1 MSQNNN
7 DVRDREAL
15 VARSGMFK
23 GMHSGMSIASKG
35 MIVAV
40 VIFTVLNV
48 DLANSVYGAIK
59 DWITASLS
67 WYYISVV
74 SIILI
79 FVFYLMFSKYGDI
92 KLGREDEQPE
102 FSTFSWFC
110 MLFSAG
116 LGLGLLYWSVAE
128 PIYHFQ
134 ENPFIEMAGIEP
146 LTEEAAQ
153 VAIRLTLFHW
163 GLHGWA
169 VYVLVGLT
177 LAYFTY
183 RKGLPLAMRSGL
195 YPLIG
200 EKIYGPY
207 GHAADLLAV
216 FGTVFGLATS
226 LGLGATAVNAGFDRL
241 FGFELSVTNQL
252 VLIGVISVAGTLSAV
267 SGVSRGVRI
276 LSELNI
282 WLSLLLI
289 VVLLVVGPTGFLLGL
304 YVTSIGDYLWNVIP
318 MGFWT
323 DPDPNRDWQSW
334 WTVFY
339 WGWWVA
345 WCPFVGIFIARV
357 SRGRTIREF
366 VWGVMVAPSLLTFF
380 WMCIFGGNALYMEMF
395 GDGGIVEAVNQD
407 YSLGLFQA
415 TEQLIMPAL
424 MIPMVALITFLLISW
439 FVTSSDSGTLV
450 ICTMLSMGDPHPP
463 QQFRIF
469 WGLGEGV
476 VAGALLLAGG
486 LQALQSASIAAGVP
500 LSVILLFMIYGL
512 LKALREDT
520 GATVVDQS
528 HATAPAGDT
537 AAVGPLQPTRRVG
550 SD

>member
-1 MSQNNN
+1 MN
-7 DVRDREAL
+7 DDIKNREDL
-15 VARSGMFK
+15 VAGSGVFK
-23 GMHSGMSIASKG
+23 GVHSGMSIASAG
-35 MIVAV
+35 IIVAM

-48 DLANSVYGAIK
+48 DLANSVYETIK
-59 DWITASLS
+59 YWITSTLG

-74 SIILI
+74 SIIL
-79 FVFYLMFSKYGDI
+79 FFTFWLMFSKYGDL
-92 KLGREDEQPE
+92 KLGAEDEKPE
-102 FSTFSWFC
+102 FGTFSWFC

-134 ENPFIEMAGIEP
+134 ENPFIEIAGIEP

-177 LAYFTY
+177 LAYFAY
-183 RKGLPLAMRSGL
+183 RKGLPLAMRSAL
-195 YPLIG
+195 YPVLG

-226 LGLGATAVNAGFDRL
+226 LGLGATAVNAGFERL
-241 FGFELSVTNQL
+241 FGFELNVTNQL
-252 VLIGVISVAGTLSAV
+252 ILIAVISVVGTLSAV
-267 SGVSRGVRI
+267 SGVGRGVRI

-282 WLSLLLI
+282 WLSLVLLI
-289 VVLLVVGPTGFLLGL
+289 LFLIIGPTGYLLGL

-334 WTVFY
+334 WTIFY

-366 VWGVMVAPSLLTFF
+366 VWGVMVAPSLLTFL
-380 WMCIFGGNALYMEMF
+380 WMCIFGGNALFMELH
-395 GDGGIVEAVNQD
+395 GAGGIVEAVNRD
-407 YSLGLFQA
+407 YSLGLFTTIEELFPPVYVWSVA
-415 TEQLIMPAL
+415 AL
-424 MIPMVALITFLLISW
+424 TTFLLISW

-450 ICTMLSMGDPHPP
+450 ICTMLSMGDAHPP
-463 QQFRIF
+463 QRFRVF
-469 WGLGEGV
+469 WGLGEGF
-476 VAGALLLAGG
+476 VAGVLLLAGG

-500 LSVILLFMIYGL
+500 LSVILLFMMYGL
-512 LKALREDT
+512 VKTLREDYPS
-520 GATVVDQS
+520 APVVTS
-528 HATAPAGDT
+528 GRPAHVRSASPSVDEVS
-537 AAVGPLQPTRRVG
+537 AE
-550 SD
+550 

>member
-1 MSQNNN
+1 MSMNNN
-7 DVRDREAL
+7 IKNRDEL
-15 VARSGMFK
+15 VAGSGVFK
-23 GMHSGMSIASKG
+23 GVHSGMSIASAG
-35 MIVAV
+35 IIVAM

-48 DLANSVYGAIK
+48 DLANVVYETIK
-59 DWITASLS
+59 YWITSTLG
-67 WYYISVV
+67 WYYVSVV
-74 SIILI
+74 SIIL
-79 FVFYLMFSKYGDI
+79 FFTFWLMFSKYGDL
-92 KLGREDEQPE
+92 KLGAEDEKPE

-134 ENPFIEMAGIEP
+134 ENPFIEIAGIEP

-177 LAYFTY
+177 LAYFAY
-183 RKGLPLAMRSGL
+183 RKGLPLAMRSAL
-195 YPLIG
+195 YPVLG

-226 LGLGATAVNAGFDRL
+226 LGLGATAVNAGFERL
-241 FGFELSVTNQL
+241 FGFELSITNQL
-252 VLIGVISVAGTLSAV
+252 ILIAVITVVGTLSAV
-267 SGVSRGVRI
+267 SGVGRGVRI

-282 WLSLLLI
+282 WLSLLL
-289 VVLLVVGPTGFLLGL
+289 LLLFLFMGPTGYLLGL

-334 WTVFY
+334 WTIFY

-345 WCPFVGIFIARV
+345 WCPFVGIFIARI

-366 VWGVMVAPSLLTFF
+366 VWGVMIAPSLLTFL
-380 WMCIFGGNALYMEMF
+380 WMCIFGGNALFMELH
-395 GDGGIVEAVNQD
+395 GAGGVVDAVNQD
-407 YSLGLFQA
+407 YSLGLFK
-415 TEQLIMPAL
+415 TIEQLFPPAYVWS
-424 MIPMVALITFLLISW
+424 VAALTTFLLISW

-450 ICTMLSMGDPHPP
+450 ICTMLSMGDEHPP
-463 QQFRIF
+463 QRFRVF
-469 WGLGEGV
+469 WGLGEGF
-476 VAGALLLAGG
+476 VAGVLLLAGG

-500 LSVILLFMIYGL
+500 LTVILLFMMYGL
-512 LKALREDT
+512 VKTLREDYP
-520 GATVVDQS
+520 GAPVV
-528 HATAPAGDT
+528 AAGRPASPSVDEVS
-537 AAVGPLQPTRRVG
+537 AE
-550 SD
+550 

>member
-1 MSQNNN
+1 MSQNS
-7 DVRDREAL
+7 DVRDREDL
-15 VARSGMFK
+15 VASSGLFK

-59 DWITASLS
+59 DWITATLS
-67 WYYISVV
+67 WYYISVM

-79 FVFYLMFSKYGDI
+79 FVIYLMFSKYGDL

-134 ENPFIEMAGIEP
+134 QNPFIEMAGIEP

-177 LAYFTY
+177 LAYFAY
-183 RKGLPLAMRSGL
+183 RKGLPLAMRSAL

-241 FGFELSVTNQL
+241 FGFELNVTNQL

-282 WLSLLLI
+282 WLSLLLL
-289 VVLLVVGPTGFLLGL
+289 VVFLVVGPTGFLLGL
-304 YVTSIGDYLWNVIP
+304 YVTSIGDYLWHVIP

-366 VWGVMVAPSLLTFF
+366 VWGVMVVPSLLTFF
-380 WMCIFGGNALYMEMF
+380 WMCIFGGNALYMELH
-395 GDGGIVEAVNQD
+395 GAGGIVEAVNQD
-407 YSLGLFQA
+407 YSLGLFQT
-415 TEQLIMPAL
+415 TEELIMPGL
-424 MIPMVALITFLLISW
+424 MLPMVALITFLLISW

-450 ICTMLSMGDPHPP
+450 ICTMLSMGDPQPP

-476 VAGALLLAGG
+476 VAGVLILAGG

-520 GATVVDQS
+520 AAAVVDLP
-528 HATAPAGDT
+528 HAAAPAAD
-537 AAVGPLQPTRRVG
+537 VGAPLGASREAGT
-550 SD
+550 D

>member
-1 MSQNNN
+1 MSQNS
-7 DVRDREAL
+7 DVKDREDL
-15 VARSGMFK
+15 VASSGLFK

-59 DWITASLS
+59 DWITATLS
-67 WYYISVV
+67 WYYISVM

-79 FVFYLMFSKYGDI
+79 FVIYLMFSKYGDL

-134 ENPFIEMAGIEP
+134 QNPFIEMAGIEP

-177 LAYFTY
+177 LAYFAY
-183 RKGLPLAMRSGL
+183 RKGLPLAMRSAL

-241 FGFELSVTNQL
+241 FGFELNVTNQL

-282 WLSLLLI
+282 WLSLLLL
-289 VVLLVVGPTGFLLGL
+289 VVFLVVGPTGFLLGL
-304 YVTSIGDYLWNVIP
+304 YVTSIGDYLWHVIP

-366 VWGVMVAPSLLTFF
+366 VWGVMVVPSLLTFF
-380 WMCIFGGNALYMEMF
+380 WMCIFGGNALYMELH
-395 GDGGIVEAVNQD
+395 GAGGIVEAVNQD
-407 YSLGLFQA
+407 YSLGLFQT
-415 TEQLIMPAL
+415 TEELIMPGL
-424 MIPMVALITFLLISW
+424 MLPMVALITFLLISW

-450 ICTMLSMGDPHPP
+450 ICTMLSMGDPQPP

-476 VAGALLLAGG
+476 VAGVLILAGG

-520 GATVVDQS
+520 AAVVGQPQTPPPTGD
-528 HATAPAGDT
+528 AGV
-537 AAVGPLQPTRRVG
+537 VGPL
-550 SD
+550 

>member
-1 MSQNNN
+1 MSMNNN
-7 DVRDREAL
+7 IKNREDL
-15 VARSGMFK
+15 VAEAGVFK
-23 GMHSGMSIASKG
+23 GVHSGMSIASAG
-35 MIVAV
+35 IIVAM

-48 DLANSVYGAIK
+48 DLANVVYETIK
-59 DWITASLS
+59 YWITSTLG
-67 WYYISVV
+67 WYYVSVV
-74 SIILI
+74 SIIL
-79 FVFYLMFSKYGDI
+79 FFTFWLMFSKYGDL
-92 KLGREDEQPE
+92 KLGAEDEKPE

-134 ENPFIEMAGIEP
+134 ENPFIEIASIEP

-177 LAYFTY
+177 LAYFAY
-183 RKGLPLAMRSGL
+183 RKGLPLAMRSAL
-195 YPLIG
+195 YPVLG

-226 LGLGATAVNAGFDRL
+226 LGLGATAVNAGFERL
-241 FGFELSVTNQL
+241 FGFELSITNQL
-252 VLIGVISVAGTLSAV
+252 ILIAVITVVGTLSAV
-267 SGVSRGVRI
+267 SGVGRGVRI

-282 WLSLLLI
+282 WLSLLL
-289 VVLLVVGPTGFLLGL
+289 LLLFLFMGPTGYLLGL

-334 WTVFY
+334 WTIFY

-345 WCPFVGIFIARV
+345 WCPFVGIFIARI

-366 VWGVMVAPSLLTFF
+366 VWGVMIAPSLLTFL
-380 WMCIFGGNALYMEMF
+380 WMCIFGGNALFMELH
-395 GDGGIVEAVNQD
+395 GAGGVVDAVNQD
-407 YSLGLFQA
+407 YSLGLFK
-415 TEQLIMPAL
+415 TIEQLFPPAYVWS
-424 MIPMVALITFLLISW
+424 VAALTTFLLISW

-450 ICTMLSMGDPHPP
+450 ICTMLSMGDEHPP
-463 QQFRIF
+463 QRFRVF
-469 WGLGEGV
+469 WGLGEGF
-476 VAGALLLAGG
+476 VAGVLLLAGG

-500 LSVILLFMIYGL
+500 LTVILLFMMYGL
-512 LKALREDT
+512 VKTLREDYP
-520 GATVVDQS
+520 GAPVIAAGRPASPSVDEVS
-528 HATAPAGDT
+528 AE
-537 AAVGPLQPTRRVG
+537 
-550 SD
+550 

>member
-1 MSQNNN
+1 MSTNN
-7 DVRDREAL
+7 DIKNREEL
-15 VARSGMFK
+15 VAESGVFK
-23 GMHSGMSIASKG
+23 GVHSGMSIASAG
-35 MIVAV
+35 IIVAM

-48 DLANSVYGAIK
+48 DLANVVYETIK
-59 DWITASLS
+59 YWITSTLG
-67 WYYISVV
+67 WYYVSVV
-74 SIILI
+74 SIIL
-79 FVFYLMFSKYGDI
+79 FFTFWLMFSKYGDL
-92 KLGREDEQPE
+92 KLGAEDEKPE

-134 ENPFIEMAGIEP
+134 ENPFIDIAGIEP

-177 LAYFTY
+177 LAYFAY
-183 RKGLPLAMRSGL
+183 RKGLPLAMRSAL
-195 YPLIG
+195 YPVLG

-226 LGLGATAVNAGFDRL
+226 LGLGATAVNAGFERL
-241 FGFELSVTNQL
+241 FDFELNVTNQL
-252 VLIGVISVAGTLSAV
+252 ILIAIISVVGTLSAV
-267 SGVSRGVRI
+267 SGVGRGVRI

-282 WLSLLLI
+282 WLSLVLLI
-289 VVLLVVGPTGFLLGL
+289 LFLVIGPTGYLLGL

-334 WTVFY
+334 WTIFY

-366 VWGVMVAPSLLTFF
+366 VWGVMIAPSLLTFL
-380 WMCIFGGNALYMEMF
+380 WMCIFGGNALFMELH
-395 GDGGIVEAVNQD
+395 GAGGIIDAVNRD
-407 YSLGLFQA
+407 YSLGLFR
-415 TEQLIMPAL
+415 TIEQLFSPVYVWSVAAL
-424 MIPMVALITFLLISW
+424 TTFLLISW
-439 FVTSSDSGTLV
+439 FITSSDSGTLV
-450 ICTMLSMGDPHPP
+450 ICTMLSMGDAHPP
-463 QQFRIF
+463 QRFRVF
-469 WGLGEGV
+469 WGLGEGF
-476 VAGALLLAGG
+476 VAGVLLLAGG

-500 LSVILLFMIYGL
+500 LSVILLFMMYGL
-512 LKALREDT
+512 VKTLREDYP
-520 GATVVDQS
+520 GAPVVVS
-528 HATAPAGDT
+528 GRPAGPSVDEVS
-537 AAVGPLQPTRRVG
+537 AE
-550 SD
+550 

>member
-1 MSQNNN
+1 MSTNG
-7 DVRDREAL
+7 DIKSREDL
-15 VARSGMFK
+15 VAESGVFK
-23 GMHSGMSIASKG
+23 GMHPGMSIASAG
-35 MIVAV
+35 IIVAM

-48 DLANSVYGAIK
+48 DLANVVYETIK
-59 DWITASLS
+59 YWITSTLG
-67 WYYISVV
+67 WYYVSVV
-74 SIILI
+74 SIIL
-79 FVFYLMFSKYGDI
+79 FFTFWLMFSKYGDV
-92 KLGREDEQPE
+92 KLGGDDEKPE

-134 ENPFIEMAGIEP
+134 ENPFIEIAGIEP
-146 LTEEAAQ
+146 LTGEAAQ

-177 LAYFTY
+177 LAYFAY
-183 RKGLPLAMRSGL
+183 RKGLPLAMRSAL
-195 YPLIG
+195 YPVLG

-241 FGFELSVTNQL
+241 FGLELNITNQL
-252 VLIGVISVAGTLSAV
+252 ILIAIISVVGTLSAV
-267 SGVSRGVRI
+267 SGVARGVRI
-276 LSELNI
+276 LSEFNI
-282 WLSLLLI
+282 WLSLLL
-289 VVLLVVGPTGFLLGL
+289 LLLFVIIGPTGYLLGL

-334 WTVFY
+334 WTIFY

-366 VWGVMVAPSLLTFF
+366 VWGVMLAPSLLTFL
-380 WMCIFGGNALYMEMF
+380 WMCIFGGNALFMELH
-395 GDGGIVEAVNQD
+395 GAGGVVEAVNRD
-407 YSLGLFQA
+407 YSLGLFQ
-415 TEQLIMPAL
+415 TIEQLFPPAFAWS
-424 MIPMVALITFLLISW
+424 VAALTTFLLISW

-450 ICTMLSMGDPHPP
+450 ICTMLSMGDAHPP
-463 QQFRIF
+463 QRFRVF
-469 WGLGEGV
+469 WGLGEGF
-476 VAGALLLAGG
+476 VAGVLLLAGG

-500 LSVILLFMIYGL
+500 LSVILLFMMYGL
-512 LKALREDT
+512 VKTLREDYPGT
-520 GATVVDQS
+520 PVGATERVA
-528 HATAPAGDT
+528 HAHSASPPAD
-537 AAVGPLQPTRRVG
+537 AV
-550 SD
+550 SAE

>member
-1 MSQNNN
+1 MSMNNN
-7 DVRDREAL
+7 IKNRDEL
-15 VARSGMFK
+15 VAGSGVFK
-23 GMHSGMSIASKG
+23 GVHSGMSIASAG
-35 MIVAV
+35 IIVAM

-48 DLANSVYGAIK
+48 DLANVVYETIK
-59 DWITASLS
+59 YWITSTLG
-67 WYYISVV
+67 WYYVSVV
-74 SIILI
+74 SIIL
-79 FVFYLMFSKYGDI
+79 FFTFWLMFSKYGNL
-92 KLGREDEQPE
+92 KLGAEDEKPE

-134 ENPFIEMAGIEP
+134 ENPFIEIAGIEP

-177 LAYFTY
+177 LAYFAY
-183 RKGLPLAMRSGL
+183 RKGLPLAMRSAL
-195 YPLIG
+195 YPVLG

-226 LGLGATAVNAGFDRL
+226 LGLGATAVNAGFERL
-241 FGFELSVTNQL
+241 FGFELSITNQL
-252 VLIGVISVAGTLSAV
+252 ILIAVITVIGTLSAV
-267 SGVSRGVRI
+267 SGVGRGVRI

-282 WLSLLLI
+282 WLSLLL
-289 VVLLVVGPTGFLLGL
+289 LLLFLFIGPTGYLLGL

-334 WTVFY
+334 WTIFY

-345 WCPFVGIFIARV
+345 WCPFVGIFIARI

-366 VWGVMVAPSLLTFF
+366 VWGVMVAPSLLTFL
-380 WMCIFGGNALYMEMF
+380 WMCIFGGNALFMELH
-395 GDGGIVEAVNQD
+395 GAGGVVDAVNQD
-407 YSLGLFQA
+407 YSLGLFK
-415 TEQLIMPAL
+415 TIEQLFPPAYVWS
-424 MIPMVALITFLLISW
+424 VAALTTFLLISW

-450 ICTMLSMGDPHPP
+450 ICTMLSMGDEHPP
-463 QQFRIF
+463 QRFRVF
-469 WGLGEGV
+469 WGLGEGF
-476 VAGALLLAGG
+476 VAGVLLLAGG

-500 LSVILLFMIYGL
+500 LTVILLFMMYGL
-512 LKALREDT
+512 LKTLREDYP
-520 GATVVDQS
+520 GAPVIAAGRPASPSVDEVS
-528 HATAPAGDT
+528 AE
-537 AAVGPLQPTRRVG
+537 
-550 SD
+550 

>member
-1 MSQNNN
+1 MSMNN
-7 DVRDREAL
+7 DIKNREDL
-15 VARSGMFK
+15 VAASGVFK
-23 GMHSGMSIASKG
+23 GVHSGMSIASAG
-35 MIVAV
+35 IIVAM

-48 DLANSVYGAIK
+48 DLANVVYETIK
-59 DWITASLS
+59 YWITSTLG
-67 WYYISVV
+67 WYYVSVV
-74 SIILI
+74 SIIL
-79 FVFYLMFSKYGDI
+79 FFTFWLMFSKYGDL
-92 KLGREDEQPE
+92 KLGSEDEKPE

-134 ENPFIEMAGIEP
+134 ENPFIQIAGIEP
-146 LTEEAAQ
+146 LTDEAAQ

-177 LAYFTY
+177 LAYFAY
-183 RKGLPLAMRSGL
+183 RKGLPLAMRSAL
-195 YPLIG
+195 YPVLG

-226 LGLGATAVNAGFDRL
+226 LGLGATAVNAGFERL
-241 FGFELSVTNQL
+241 FDFELSITNQL
-252 VLIGVISVAGTLSAV
+252 ILIAVITVVGTLSAV
-267 SGVSRGVRI
+267 SGVGRGVRI

-282 WLSLLLI
+282 WLSLLL
-289 VVLLVVGPTGFLLGL
+289 LLLFLFAGPTGYLLGL

-334 WTVFY
+334 WTIFY

-345 WCPFVGIFIARV
+345 WCPFVGIFIARI

-366 VWGVMVAPSLLTFF
+366 VWGVMVAPSLLTFL
-380 WMCIFGGNALYMEMF
+380 WMCIFGGNALFMELH
-395 GDGGIVEAVNQD
+395 GTGGVVDAVNQD
-407 YSLGLFQA
+407 YSLGLFK
-415 TEQLIMPAL
+415 TIEQLFAPAYVWS
-424 MIPMVALITFLLISW
+424 VAALTTFLLISW

-450 ICTMLSMGDPHPP
+450 ICTMLSMGDEHPP
-463 QQFRIF
+463 QRFRVF
-469 WGLGEGV
+469 WGLGEGF
-476 VAGALLLAGG
+476 VAAVLLLAGG

-500 LSVILLFMIYGL
+500 LTVILLFMMYGL
-512 LKALREDT
+512 VKTLREDYS
-520 GATVVDQS
+520 GAPVIVSGRPVSPSVDEVS
-528 HATAPAGDT
+528 AE
-537 AAVGPLQPTRRVG
+537 
-550 SD
+550 

>member
-1 MSQNNN
+1 MSMNNN
-7 DVRDREAL
+7 IKNREDL
-15 VARSGMFK
+15 VAEAGVFK
-23 GMHSGMSIASKG
+23 GVHSGMSIASAG
-35 MIVAV
+35 IIVAM

-48 DLANSVYGAIK
+48 DLANVVYETIK
-59 DWITASLS
+59 YWITSTLG
-67 WYYISVV
+67 WYYVSVV
-74 SIILI
+74 SIIL
-79 FVFYLMFSKYGDI
+79 FFTFWLMFSKYGDL
-92 KLGREDEQPE
+92 KLGAEDEKPE

-134 ENPFIEMAGIEP
+134 ENPFIEIASI
-146 LTEEAAQ
+146 EEAAQ

-177 LAYFTY
+177 LAYFAY
-183 RKGLPLAMRSGL
+183 RKGLPLAMRSAL
-195 YPLIG
+195 YPVLG

-226 LGLGATAVNAGFDRL
+226 LGLGATAVNAGFERL
-241 FGFELSVTNQL
+241 FGFELTITNQL
-252 VLIGVISVAGTLSAV
+252 ILIAVITVVGTLSAV
-267 SGVSRGVRI
+267 SGVGRGVRI

-282 WLSLLLI
+282 WLSLLL
-289 VVLLVVGPTGFLLGL
+289 LLLFLFIGPTGYLLGL

-334 WTVFY
+334 WTIFY

-345 WCPFVGIFIARV
+345 WCPFVGIFIARI

-366 VWGVMVAPSLLTFF
+366 VWGVMVAPSLLTFL
-380 WMCIFGGNALYMEMF
+380 WMCIFGGNALFMELH
-395 GDGGIVEAVNQD
+395 GAGGVVDAVNQD
-407 YSLGLFQA
+407 YSLGLFK
-415 TEQLIMPAL
+415 TIEQLFAPAYVWS
-424 MIPMVALITFLLISW
+424 VAALTTFLLISW

-450 ICTMLSMGDPHPP
+450 ICTMLSMGDEHPP
-463 QQFRIF
+463 QRFRIF
-469 WGLGEGV
+469 WGLGEGF
-476 VAGALLLAGG
+476 VAGVLLLAGG

-500 LSVILLFMIYGL
+500 LTVILLFMMYGL
-512 LKALREDT
+512 VKTLREDYP
-520 GATVVDQS
+520 GAPVIASGRPASPSVDEVS
-528 HATAPAGDT
+528 AE
-537 AAVGPLQPTRRVG
+537 
-550 SD
+550 

>member
-1 MSQNNN
+1 MSMNNN
-7 DVRDREAL
+7 IKNRDEL
-15 VARSGMFK
+15 VAGSGVFK
-23 GMHSGMSIASKG
+23 GVHSGMSIASAG
-35 MIVAV
+35 IIVAM

-48 DLANSVYGAIK
+48 DLANVVYETIK
-59 DWITASLS
+59 YWITSTLG
-67 WYYISVV
+67 WYYVSVV
-74 SIILI
+74 SIIL
-79 FVFYLMFSKYGDI
+79 FFTFWLMFSKYGDL
-92 KLGREDEQPE
+92 KLGAEDEKPE

-134 ENPFIEMAGIEP
+134 ENPFIEIAGIEP

-177 LAYFTY
+177 LAYFAY
-183 RKGLPLAMRSGL
+183 RKGLPLAMRSAL
-195 YPLIG
+195 YPVLG

-226 LGLGATAVNAGFDRL
+226 LGLGATAVNAGFERL
-241 FGFELSVTNQL
+241 FGFELSITNQL
-252 VLIGVISVAGTLSAV
+252 ILIAVITVVGTLSAV
-267 SGVSRGVRI
+267 SGVGRGVRI

-282 WLSLLLI
+282 WLSLLL
-289 VVLLVVGPTGFLLGL
+289 LLLFLFMGPTGYLLGL

-334 WTVFY
+334 WTIFY

-345 WCPFVGIFIARV
+345 WCPFVGIFIARI

-366 VWGVMVAPSLLTFF
+366 VWGVMIAPSLLTFL
-380 WMCIFGGNALYMEMF
+380 WMCIFGGNALFMELH
-395 GDGGIVEAVNQD
+395 GAGGVVDAVNQD
-407 YSLGLFQA
+407 YSLGLFK
-415 TEQLIMPAL
+415 TIEQLFPPAYVWS
-424 MIPMVALITFLLISW
+424 VAALTTFLLISW

-450 ICTMLSMGDPHPP
+450 ICTMLSMGDEHPP
-463 QQFRIF
+463 QRFRVF
-469 WGLGEGV
+469 WGLGEGF
-476 VAGALLLAGG
+476 VAGVLLLAGG

-500 LSVILLFMIYGL
+500 LTVILLFMMYGL
-512 LKALREDT
+512 VKTLREDYP
-520 GATVVDQS
+520 GAPVIAAGRPASPSVDEVS
-528 HATAPAGDT
+528 AE
-537 AAVGPLQPTRRVG
+537 
-550 SD
+550 

>member
-1 MSQNNN
+1 MSMNG
-7 DVRDREAL
+7 DIKSHEDL
-15 VARSGMFK
+15 VAGSGVFK
-23 GMHSGMSIASKG
+23 GMHSGMSIASAG
-35 MIVAV
+35 IIVAM

-48 DLANSVYGAIK
+48 DLANVVYETIK
-59 DWITASLS
+59 YWITSTLG
-67 WYYISVV
+67 WYYVSVV
-74 SIILI
+74 SIIL
-79 FVFYLMFSKYGDI
+79 FFSFWLMFSKYGDV
-92 KLGREDEQPE
+92 KLGGDDEKPE

-134 ENPFIEMAGIEP
+134 ENPFIEIAGIEP
-146 LTEEAAQ
+146 LTGEAAQ

-177 LAYFTY
+177 LAYFAY
-183 RKGLPLAMRSGL
+183 RKGLPLAMRSAL
-195 YPLIG
+195 YPVLG
-200 EKIYGPY
+200 ERIYGPY

-226 LGLGATAVNAGFDRL
+226 LGLGATAVNAGFERL
-241 FGFELSVTNQL
+241 FGLDLSVANQL
-252 VLIGVISVAGTLSAV
+252 ILIAVISVVGTLSAV
-267 SGVSRGVRI
+267 SGVGRGVRI

-282 WLSLLLI
+282 WLSVLLL
-289 VVLLVVGPTGFLLGL
+289 LLFVFVGPTGYLLGL

-334 WTVFY
+334 WTIFY

-345 WCPFVGIFIARV
+345 WCPFVGIFIARI

-366 VWGVMVAPSLLTFF
+366 VWGVMLAPSLLTFL
-380 WMCIFGGNALYMEMF
+380 WMCIFGGNALFMELH
-395 GDGGIVEAVNQD
+395 GAGGIVEAVNQD
-407 YSLGLFQA
+407 YSLGLFK
-415 TEQLIMPAL
+415 TIEQLFAPAFVWS
-424 MIPMVALITFLLISW
+424 VAALTTFLLISW

-450 ICTMLSMGDPHPP
+450 ICTMLSMGDAHPP
-463 QQFRIF
+463 QRFRIF
-469 WGLGEGV
+469 WGLGEGF
-476 VAGALLLAGG
+476 VAGVLLLAGG

-500 LSVILLFMIYGL
+500 LSVILLFMMYGL
-512 LKALREDT
+512 VKTLREDH
-520 GATVVDQS
+520 AKAPVVAS
-528 HATAPAGDT
+528 GPTAEASVPRPAAGEVS
-537 AAVGPLQPTRRVG
+537 AE
-550 SD
+550 

>member
-1 MSQNNN
+1 MSMNG
-7 DVRDREAL
+7 DIKSHEDL
-15 VARSGMFK
+15 VAGSGVFK
-23 GMHSGMSIASKG
+23 GMHSGMSIASAG
-35 MIVAV
+35 IIVAM

-48 DLANSVYGAIK
+48 DLANVVYERIK
-59 DWITASLS
+59 YWITSTLG
-67 WYYISVV
+67 WYYVSVV
-74 SIILI
+74 SIILFFSI
-79 FVFYLMFSKYGDI
+79 WLMFSRYGDL
-92 KLGREDEQPE
+92 KLGADDEKPE

-134 ENPFIEMAGIEP
+134 ENPFIEIAGIPP
-146 LTEEAAQ
+146 LTNEAAQ

-177 LAYFTY
+177 LAYFAY
-183 RKGLPLAMRSGL
+183 RKGLPLAMRSAL
-195 YPLIG
+195 YPVLG

-226 LGLGATAVNAGFDRL
+226 LGLGATAVNAGFERL
-241 FGFELSVTNQL
+241 FGLELNVANQL
-252 VLIGVISVAGTLSAV
+252 ILIAVISVVGTLSAV
-267 SGVSRGVRI
+267 SGVGRGVRI

-282 WLSLLLI
+282 WLSLLLLI
-289 VVLLVVGPTGFLLGL
+289 LFVVVGPTGWLLGF

-323 DPDPNRDWQSW
+323 DPDPSRDWQSW
-334 WTVFY
+334 WTIFY

-366 VWGVMVAPSLLTFF
+366 VWGVMLAPALLTFL
-380 WMCIFGGNALYMEMF
+380 WMCIFGGNALFMELH
-395 GDGGIVEAVNQD
+395 GAGGIVEAVNQD
-407 YSLGLFQA
+407 YSLGLFKTIEELFA
-415 TEQLIMPAL
+415 PAFVWA
-424 MIPMVALITFLLISW
+424 VAALTTFLLISW

-463 QQFRIF
+463 QRFRVF
-469 WGLGEGV
+469 WGLGEGF
-476 VAGALLLAGG
+476 VAGVLLLAGG

-500 LSVILLFMIYGL
+500 LSVILLFMMYGL
-512 LKALREDT
+512 VKTLREDYES
-520 GATVVDQS
+520 AR
-528 HATAPAGDT
+528 
-537 AAVGPLQPTRRVG
+537 AVGPGAAAEAPDRPAAADVV
-550 SD
+550 SAD

>member
-1 MSQNNN
+1 MSQNN
-7 DVRDREAL
+7 DIKGREEL

-48 DLANSVYGAIK
+48 ELANSVYGAIK

-74 SIILI
+74 SITLI

-92 KLGREDEQPE
+92 RLGREDEKPE

-134 ENPFIEMAGIEP
+134 ENPFIEMEGIEP

-183 RKGLPLAMRSGL
+183 RKGLPLAMRSAL

-252 VLIGVISVAGTLSAV
+252 VLIGIISVVGTLSAV

-282 WLSLLLI
+282 WLSLLLL
-289 VVLLVVGPTGFLLGL
+289 VVFLVVGPTGFLLGF
-304 YVTSIGDYLWNVIP
+304 YVTSIGDYLWHVIP

-345 WCPFVGIFIARV
+345 WCPFVGIFIARI

-366 VWGVMVAPSLLTFF
+366 VWGVMVAPALLTFF
-380 WMCIFGGNALYMEMF
+380 WMCIFGGNALYMELF

-407 YSLGLFQA
+407 YSLGLFQV

-424 MIPMVALITFLLISW
+424 MVPMVALITFLLISW

-463 QQFRIF
+463 QPFRIF
-469 WGLGEGV
+469 WGLGEGF

-520 GATVVDQS
+520 GATVIDRPR
-528 HATAPAGDT
+528 AAAPAGDA
-537 AAVGPLQPTRRVG
+537 AAVSPLEPTRRVG

>member
-1 MSQNNN
+1 MSMNNN
-7 DVRDREAL
+7 IKNREDL
-15 VARSGMFK
+15 VAGSGVFK
-23 GMHSGMSIASKG
+23 GVHSGMSIASAG
-35 MIVAV
+35 IIVAM

-48 DLANSVYGAIK
+48 DLANVVYETIK
-59 DWITASLS
+59 HWITSTLG

-74 SIILI
+74 SIIL
-79 FVFYLMFSKYGDI
+79 FFTFWLMFSKYGDL
-92 KLGREDEQPE
+92 KLGREDEKPE

-134 ENPFIEMAGIEP
+134 ENPFIEIAGIEP

-177 LAYFTY
+177 LAYFAY
-183 RKGLPLAMRSGL
+183 RKGLPLAMRSAL
-195 YPLIG
+195 YPVLG

-226 LGLGATAVNAGFDRL
+226 LGLGATAVNAGFERL
-241 FGFELSVTNQL
+241 FGFELSITNQL
-252 VLIGVISVAGTLSAV
+252 ILIAVITVVGTLSAV
-267 SGVSRGVRI
+267 SGVGRGVRI

-282 WLSLLLI
+282 WLSLLLF
-289 VVLLVVGPTGFLLGL
+289 LLFLFIGPAGYLLGL

-334 WTVFY
+334 WTIFY

-345 WCPFVGIFIARV
+345 WCPFVGIFIARI

-366 VWGVMVAPSLLTFF
+366 VWGVMVAPSLLTFL
-380 WMCIFGGNALYMEMF
+380 WMCIFGGNALFMELH
-395 GDGGIVEAVNQD
+395 GAGGIVDAVNQD
-407 YSLGLFQA
+407 YSLGLFK
-415 TEQLIMPAL
+415 TIEQLFAPAYVWS
-424 MIPMVALITFLLISW
+424 VAALTTFLLISW

-450 ICTMLSMGDPHPP
+450 ICTMLSMGDEHPP
-463 QQFRIF
+463 QRFRVF
-469 WGLGEGV
+469 WGLGEGF
-476 VAGALLLAGG
+476 VAGVLLLAGG

-500 LSVILLFMIYGL
+500 LTVILLFMMYGL
-512 LKALREDT
+512 AKTLREDYL
-520 GATVVDQS
+520 GAPVIASGRPASPSVDEVS
-528 HATAPAGDT
+528 AK
-537 AAVGPLQPTRRVG
+537 
-550 SD
+550 